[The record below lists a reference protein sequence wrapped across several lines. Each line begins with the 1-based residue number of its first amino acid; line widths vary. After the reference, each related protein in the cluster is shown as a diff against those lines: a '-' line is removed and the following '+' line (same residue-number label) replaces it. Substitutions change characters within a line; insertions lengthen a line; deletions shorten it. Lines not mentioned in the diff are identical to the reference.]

1 MLTLPRRPAVF
12 YSLVI
17 AFQVA
22 LFVSVLNLWVPASP
36 EALEDAEDMVLQLS
50 TEGSAPAPS
59 GHSEENPRYRRF
71 KCAGLSTI
79 EAPNPCTAAV
89 GVQDRPVLV
98 LVHGYGAG
106 KALWTLNLDALA
118 AHYRVYALDWLGC
131 GLSDRPRFTAENPA
145 EAEAFFTTAIEQWR
159 DKMGVSRQV
168 PSLAL
173 FLFPLCTHAL
183 PGPVASA
190 PPATDRGLCAGG
202 PLGGRHHRHLLL
214 AALPQQGQAA
224 GAGQPRGHGG
234 PS

>member
-1 MLTLPRRPAVF
+1 MTLLRRPAVF
-12 YSLVI
+12 YSLVV

-36 EALEDAEDMVLQLS
+36 EQLEDAEDAMLELS
-50 TEGSAPAPS
+50 TEGSTLAPS
-59 GHSEENPRYRRF
+59 GHSGENPRYRRF

-106 KALWTLNLDALA
+106 NALWTLNLDALA

-159 DKMGVSRQV
+159 DKMAVRHRGSVAAHTRAHTPLTPPARGRSR
-168 PSLAL
+168 SL
-173 FLFPLCTHAL
+173 CCWGTRW
-183 PGPVASA
+183 VAS
-190 PPATDRGLCAGG
+190 
-202 PLGGRHHRHLLL
+202 
-214 AALPQQGQAA
+214 
-224 GAGQPRGHGG
+224 
-234 PS
+234 